1 MAMETLIDVK
11 IAPVARTGMLIR
23 KPAAEVFE
31 AFVDPAV
38 TSRFWFSKGSG
49 PLTPGALVQW
59 DWEMYGASAL
69 VRVIAVEPAQR
80 ILIEWGSTGETPTS
94 IEWLLE
100 PRGEDQ
106 TMVTLTNSGFD
117 GTGDEVVAKALD
129 AMEGFSLL
137 LAGAKAWLEHG
148 VQLNLVPDRHPDA
161 IVQG

>member
-1 MAMETLIDVK
+1 MDVK
-11 IAPVARTGMLIR
+11 TAPVASTGMLIR
-23 KPAAEVFE
+23 RPAAEVFE

-49 PLTPGALVQW
+49 RLIPGAEVRW
-59 DWEMYGASAL
+59 DWEMYGASAQ
-69 VRVIAVEPAQR
+69 VRVIAVEPARR
-80 ILIEWGSTGETPTS
+80 ILVEWGSPGETPTR
-94 IEWLLE
+94 IEWVLE
-100 PRGEDQ
+100 SRGEDQ
-106 TMVTLTNSGFD
+106 TMVTLTNFGFE

-161 IVQG
+161 IVRL

>member
-1 MAMETLIDVK
+1 MDVK

-31 AFVDPAV
+31 AFIDPAV
-38 TSRFWFSKGSG
+38 TTQFWFSKGSG
-49 PLTPGALVQW
+49 RLTPGAEVRW
-59 DWEMYGASAL
+59 DWEMYGVSAQ
-69 VRVIAVEPAQR
+69 VRVIAIEPARR
-80 ILIEWGSTGETPTS
+80 ILVEWGSPGEIPTS

-100 PRGEDQ
+100 PHGEDQ
-106 TMVTLTNSGFD
+106 TMVTVVNSGFD

-148 VQLNLVPDRHPDA
+148 VPLNLVLDRHPDA
-161 IVQG
+161 IVRR